1 MSTPKASP
9 TSDLLAL
16 KLSQPAQRALAGAG
30 IKTLAQLAKRSEAE
44 VLALHGVGPTAI
56 PILKAALKGKGLA
69 FKSTKPA
76 KAAPKAAAKPATKA
90 AAKPTKKPAPQPASS
105 SGASVAS
112 KQIDAHIA
120 GLGDWRGALTAQFRA
135 LVLASVPGVREEFKW
150 GTPVWAVKSNIVA
163 AGSFKDHVKLNFFKG
178 AALPD
183 PNKLFNAGLDAKG
196 SRGIDLHP
204 GDRLNEAGLKALL
217 AAAAALDG
225 AKG

>member
-1 MSTPKASP
+1 MSIPKSSP

-16 KLSQPAQRALAGAG
+16 KLSQPAHRALAGAG

-56 PILKAALKGKGLA
+56 PVMKAALKAKGLT
-69 FKSTKPA
+69 FKSPKPTKT
-76 KAAPKAAAKPATKA
+76 APKAVAKPATKSV
-90 AAKPTKKPAPQPASS
+90 AKPAKKPAPQPASP
-105 SGASVAS
+105 ASAAS

-120 GLGDWRGALTAQFRA
+120 GLGDWRGTLTAQFRA

-178 AALPD
+178 ATLPD

-196 SRGIDLHP
+196 SRGIDLQQ

-225 AKG
+225 VKG